1 MVEEENPNKRE
12 SGPVSAIEDFPHM
25 KARTLRFTLGA
36 PRSARAIGD
45 GSRALFLR
53 SDGPEDLVTSLWLSS
68 FDADDHHHE
77 VLLADPRD
85 LLADAD
91 EEDVPAAERARR
103 ERSREGGEGIVSYSV
118 DRSGSRVVFTLG
130 GQLWLVQIA
139 RDGLSASTRTLGRM
153 EADGSRHYAGQAI
166 LNPTISPDGF
176 RVAYSTGSSM
186 FMVLIGREAGLDREF
201 PLLAL
206 GADAGQET
214 SLGLAEF
221 VAGEEMDRYQGFW
234 WSPDSDALLVEH
246 ADASDE
252 PVWYISDP
260 ANPQVAP
267 KPRRY
272 PQALTR
278 NARVGLAMVS
288 LDREGRPF
296 RVGEV
301 DWDHQAFEYLAVVRW
316 QDGHQP
322 LLLVQN
328 RRQSEDRILSVEV
341 SALVGSSD
349 DGSENHPAG
358 EDGEAPLLDSARA
371 PRVPTRELGS
381 HMNDRWIDI
390 VEGLPAYRP
399 DGGLVDALIDTR
411 CDTTRLQVDGKAF
424 SPAGCQIREVIS
436 IGSNDILA
444 IVSTDPRSFDL
455 MRLGYDG
462 SVHVLNRLPG
472 LWTASRAGR
481 GIVVGCRTMASAH
494 GQIKHCYLGEDDC
507 LDRLGVD
514 GLGLITDDRR
524 KVADGPASTSEAMA
538 GGMSAGTSRSS
549 TQTAAVGRDQ
559 VDPGHLNSLGA
570 WSAVLA
576 DQSSQPGFIPDVDF
590 VRMGAHGLFGAI
602 VHPSSASPYA
612 GAEHLPV
619 LLKPY
624 GGPGAQQVLFN
635 QAYYWES
642 QWWAD
647 QGFLVLTADGR
658 GTPGRGPAWDR
669 AIFEDMAQVTLD
681 DQLEALQA
689 LPDFAPEADLDHVAM
704 IGWSYGGFLS
714 ALSVLRAPDRVH
726 AACAGAPPT
735 DWTLY
740 DTHYTERYLGMDPEV
755 YRRNSIIDEAPLL
768 RRPLMLIHGFADD
781 NVSVANT
788 LRLSGALMAAGREH
802 TVLPLA
808 GITHMTNDETVARNL
823 LILQRDFLY
832 KALGMEDHMEPSSAP
847 VPPDLA

>member
-1 MVEEENPNKRE
+1 MVEEENPGLRD
-12 SGPVSAIEDFPHM
+12 SGPVSAIEDFPRM

-36 PRSARAIGD
+36 PRSARAVGD

-53 SDGPEDLVTSLWLSS
+53 SDGAEDLVTSLWLSS
-68 FDADDHHHE
+68 FDKDGGHHE
-77 VLLADPRD
+77 ILLADPRN

-91 EEDVPAAERARR
+91 VEDVPAEERARR

-118 DRSGSRVVFTLG
+118 DRSGDRVVFTLG
-130 GQLWLVQIA
+130 GQLWLVRIA
-139 RDGLSASTRTLGRM
+139 QDGLSASTRTLGRM
-153 EADGSRHYAGQAI
+153 EADGSRHYANQAI
-166 LNPTISPDGF
+166 LNPTISPDGSK
-176 RVAYSTGSSM
+176 VAYSTGSSM
-186 FMVLIGREAGLDREF
+186 MMVLIGQEAGLDQEF
-201 PLLAL
+201 PVLTL
-206 GADAGQET
+206 GADAGDEMT
-214 SLGLAEF
+214 LGLAEF

-246 ADASDE
+246 TDDSNE
-252 PVWYISDP
+252 PVWYVSDP
-260 ANPQVAP
+260 ANPREAP
-267 KPRRY
+267 KARRY
-272 PQALTR
+272 PQALTE
-278 NARVGLAMVS
+278 NARVGLALVS
-288 LDREGRPF
+288 LNQKGRPV

-328 RRQSEDRILSVEV
+328 RRQTEDRILGIEIPAREDGTDGASPDQVEV
-341 SALVGSSD
+341 SNGDVPCLPPEGAS
-349 DGSENHPAG
+349 
-358 EDGEAPLLDSARA
+358 
-371 PRVPTRELGS
+371 RVPTRELGAHS
-381 HMNDRWIDI
+381 NNQWLDI

-399 DGGLVDALIDTR
+399 DGGLVDVLIDTQ
-411 CDTTRLQVDGKAF
+411 CDTTRLQVSGKAF
-424 SPAGCQIREVIS
+424 SPAGCQIRRVIS
-436 IGSNDILA
+436 VGPDNVLA

-455 MRLGYDG
+455 MGLGYDG

-481 GIVVGCRTMASAH
+481 GVVVECHTMASSH

-524 KVADGPASTSEAMA
+524 KASDGPVSTVDAMK
-538 GGMSAGTSRSS
+538 GGTPDGISGAGT
-549 TQTAAVGRDQ
+549 QAAAVGRDQ

-570 WSAVLA
+570 RSAVLA
-576 DQSSQPGFIPDVDF
+576 DHSSQPGFIPDVDF

-602 VHPSSASPYA
+602 VHPSPASPYA

-714 ALSVLRAPDRVH
+714 ALSVLRAPDQVH

-740 DTHYTERYLGMDPEV
+740 DTHYTERYLGLDPEV
-755 YRRNSIIDEAPLL
+755 YRRNSIIDDAPLL

-802 TVLPLA
+802 TVLPLS

-823 LILQRDFLY
+823 LVLQRDFLY
-832 KALGMEDHMEPSSAP
+832 KALALDWRP
-847 VPPDLA
+847 